1 MLIIFIL
8 KTEEQREWFGKRM
21 ESTANETL
29 DDTTRINIATELLK
43 SQAFDNFLANK
54 FTGLKRYGG
63 EGAESMMAFFSEF
76 FKLSTK
82 GTVSFINKNNLV
94 KLVYFQF

>member
-1 MLIIFIL
+1 MNYIL
-8 KTEEQREWFGKRM
+8 HANFYSYKTEEQREWFAKRM
-21 ESTANETL
+21 ESTANESL

-43 SQAFDNFLANK
+43 SQTFDNFLANK

-82 GTVSFINKNNLV
+82 GT
-94 KLVYFQF
+94 YFRSTKII